1 MKKHKKW
8 IIVAVI
14 LIVAAGTGLFFYFRD
29 FDAKGYTQAVLD
41 HMFQG
46 ETKEAA
52 SIMKNVTEEELEEQY
67 EKQVAAFVE
76 NNITGGI
83 EVSDSDRARFEN
95 LTKEIFAV
103 MRYEVTK
110 EDKISRNEY
119 EVSVEIQPT
128 DIFPVFVAGV
138 KQDSQELMNKAEAGE
153 YSGSEEEIN
162 QQMQRDYIN
171 HSYELLESAY
181 SRVEYGNKETVILK
195 VKAGKDRAFSIS
207 EEELNDLILKILRLD
222 EIQD

>member
-1 MKKHKKW
+1 MKKYRIW
-8 IIVAVI
+8 IIVAVV
-14 LIVAAGTGLFFYFRD
+14 LVVAAGAGLFFYFRD

-46 ETKEAA
+46 ETSKAVT
-52 SIMKNVTEEELEEQY
+52 IMRNVTEKELEDQY
-67 EKQVAAFVE
+67 NDQISAFVE
-76 NNITGGI
+76 NNIIGDI
-83 EVSDSDRARFEN
+83 EVTDSDRARFEN

-103 MRYEVTK
+103 MRYDVTK

-138 KQDSQELMNKAEAGE
+138 KQDSEELMNKADAGE
-153 YSGSEEEIN
+153 YSGTEEEIH

-171 HSYELLESAY
+171 HAYELLESAY
-181 SRVEYGNKETVILK
+181 TRAEYGKKETVVLK
-195 VKAGKDRAFSIS
+195 VKAGSDRVFSIS
-207 EEELNDLILKILRLD
+207 EEEMNDLILKILRLD